1 MGKNRVLFNLLTNI
15 HNTHTHTHTYLL
27 FSKINKFL
35 TIPNFSLIIFQQ
47 FTNNNIKYIIFSRIT
62 KKMTFAS
69 KKDFFIQKSC
79 HIFASANKENKFALV
94 FERVEK
100 IFEKI
105 AQKVC
110 RLKKFDYLC
119 TTNLQQSGCGL

>member
-1 MGKNRVLFNLLTNI
+1 M
-15 HNTHTHTHTYLL
+15 
-27 FSKINKFL
+27 
-35 TIPNFSLIIFQQ
+35 Q
-47 FTNNNIKYIIFSRIT
+47 T
-62 KKMTFAS
+62 KKI
-69 KKDFFIQKSC
+69 FFIK
-79 HIFASANKENKFALV
+79 KFDLFLHQQTRKTSLQAV

-100 IFEKI
+100 IFEKN